1 MTLRYNP
8 CPCEYFHFER
18 IGKQKFILK
27 FRYPYSHTMRDLATE
42 LDQDRAIRQM
52 SEAPLPSSYAN
63 EVSPLLRV
71 RRKKN
76 LRCVVSNNPVVIV

>member
-1 MTLRYNP
+1 
-8 CPCEYFHFER
+8 
-18 IGKQKFILK
+18 
-27 FRYPYSHTMRDLATE
+27 MRDLATE

-71 RRKKN
+71 RRKKTS
-76 LRCVVSNNPVVIV
+76 VA